1 MVQTYACLLC
11 RIRRTPSVFF
21 KFSLAFSKKTFSL
34 QEKEIMVLEISDNI
48 VQSSQMTEAEIRL
61 ELAILLFA
69 KNRLTLGQAR
79 ELADI
84 DQDAFEKILIQKN
97 LLYSFTKKTA
107 QKRLSLNIEKFPK
120 NIADVAVKPAQL
132 AQIVPLFEDAPSAE
146 ELCKML

>member
-1 MVQTYACLLC
+1 
-11 RIRRTPSVFF
+11 
-21 KFSLAFSKKTFSL
+21 
-34 QEKEIMVLEISDNI
+34 MVLEISDNI
-48 VQSSQMTEAEIRL
+48 VQNSQMTEAEIRL

-97 LLYSFTKKTA
+97 LLHSFTKKTP
-107 QKRLSLNIEKFPK
+107 QKHLPLSLNIEKFPK
-120 NIADVAVKPAQL
+120 NIADFAVQPVQLAQL
-132 AQIVPLFEDAPSAE
+132 ATLFEDAPSAE

>member
-1 MVQTYACLLC
+1 M
-11 RIRRTPSVFF
+11 
-21 KFSLAFSKKTFSL
+21 